1 MNISPFFLYDAA
13 QSLAADP
20 VQYIAIIT
28 SIGSVVAAIVAV
40 VGAMAAR
47 RIRSPA
53 DENDAARVAREWYRG
68 MLEDA
73 KGEREELRKSI
84 EELRIGGME
93 KSAAIIRLEKL
104 IHTKDSRIAE
114 LEERQRN
121 NVEKLQGGQ
130 VLTLSDILGLDV
142 NSLPPLSVDM
152 HSTQFPFT
160 NSVAS

>member
-13 QSLAADP
+13 QSFATDP

-28 SIGSVVAAIVAV
+28 SIGSVVAAVVAV
-40 VGAMAAR
+40 IGAIAAR

-84 EELRIGGME
+84 EELRTGGME

-104 IHTKDSRIAE
+104 IHTKDARIAE

-130 VLTLSDILGLDV
+130 VLTLADILGLDV
-142 NSLPPLSVDM
+142 NSIPPLSVDM
-152 HSTQFPFT
+152 GSSQFPFS
-160 NSVAS
+160 NSLVP